1 LLLYLDEWTE
11 SLDETASL
19 RLIDMV
25 KKLQGEGVSVIFV
38 SHDVRI
44 VRALADFVIMILG
57 GQIFIRLTKEQ
68 IDSDDFLVEFIEK
81 GMES

>member
-1 LLLYLDEWTE
+1 MLLFLDEWTE
-11 SLDETASL
+11 SLDETASQ
-19 RLIDMV
+19 RLIDIV
-25 KKLQGEGVSVIFV
+25 KKMQENGVSIILV
-38 SHDVRI
+38 SHDARI
-44 VRALADFVIMILG
+44 VRAISDFVVMILG